1 MMPEG
6 YDWKSYLLFAKA
18 LMQNEFWSD
27 DIETKSRVA
36 VSRAYYAVFR
46 YAQKFLQMNDLEG
59 IQFGAEH
66 DKVIRSFKQMKKKD
80 ATFQRQC
87 KQIGVI
93 LERMKNKRVLADY
106 RDVFDLNAKDVQ
118 EHFKNADKV
127 ITVIDQMKQDYH
139 CK

>member
-36 VSRAYYAVFR
+36 VSRAYYAVFH

-80 ATFQRQC
+80 VTFQRQC
-87 KQIGVI
+87 KKIGAI
-93 LERMKNKRVLADY
+93 LERMKSKRVLADY
-106 RDVFDLNAKDVQ
+106 RDDFGLNAKDVQ